1 MTELEKNRTLLV
13 DSNIWLYA
21 FIEGQ
26 DLRKSGIAKSV
37 IQDNNS
43 AIIVST
49 QIINEISVNLIRKTS
64 FSEDEIQQLVVSF
77 YGKYDV
83 VEINKQILLK
93 ASEIRN
99 HHKFSFWDSIIFASA
114 LYANAEILYSE
125 DMHDGFAIDNTTI
138 TNPFG

>member
-125 DMHDGFAIDNTTI
+125 DMHDGFPIDNTTI